1 MHDWRATRLRV
12 LRAERGLTVRQV
24 AEASGVAKET
34 ISQIERGERHPY
46 DRTLAKLAKAYDVP
60 VEELL
65 EEPVP
70 LEQAPAKPGSGHPAD
85 SEAEEPRLSFLAQG
99 ILKAADGWA
108 SMLDE
113 PGVDIGMSAIGASAV
128 AELGQAL
135 TRQLADAGGLWR
147 LPKEERE
154 EVQAVMT
161 RLSDVMNKLVSR
173 MNEVWDA
180 AEQVRSLSPAEQ
192 DRAVRERCEKAE
204 ELAEKKAQG
213 LWAA

>member
-1 MHDWRATRLRV
+1 
-12 LRAERGLTVRQV
+12 V

-70 LEQAPAKPGSGHPAD
+70 LEQAPAKPGSGQPAD
-85 SEAEEPRLSFLAQG
+85 KEERQLSFLARG

-135 TRQLADAGGLWR
+135 NSQLADAGGLWR
-147 LPKEERE
+147 LPEEERE
-154 EVQAVMT
+154 EVQAVIEK
-161 RLSDVMNKLVSR
+161 LSDVMNKLVSR

-192 DRAVRERCEKAE
+192 DRAFRERCEKAE

-213 LWAA
+213 LRAA